1 MKLIGS
7 GVDIV
12 DIRRI
17 QKIYT
22 KYTQSFAKKILHEV
36 ELVEFNRQRNKPQYL
51 SNRFAVK
58 EAIAKAFGTGMR
70 GEMLWK
76 NIYITHDKLGKP
88 IANFENNLAN
98 QIGANELEVSISIS
112 HEKNYTIA
120 HAIAF
125 NKKIDK

>member
-1 MKLIGS
+1 MRLIGS

-12 DIRRI
+12 DSRRI

-22 KYTQSFAKKILHEV
+22 KYTQSFANKILHDV
-36 ELVEFNRQRNKPQYL
+36 ELAEFHGQRNKPQYL

-88 IANFENNLAN
+88 IANFEKKLAD
-98 QIGANELEVSISIS
+98 QIRANELEVSISIS
-112 HEKNYTIA
+112 QEKNYTIA

-125 NKKIDK
+125 NKR